1 MISIKSDDF
10 SDNYELFVK
19 LCSITSEPMKL
30 VNDNCQDMI
39 VMTAEAFER
48 RKKML
53 DLREK
58 LLGIDT
64 EQCLSSKNT
73 DFQQLGQ
80 YINELEKNGE

>member
-10 SDNYELFVK
+10 NDNYELFVK

-30 VNDNCQDMI
+30 VNDKCQDMI

-48 RKKML
+48 SNKLL

-58 LLGIDT
+58 FLGTDT
-64 EQCLSSKNT
+64 DKCLSSENT
-73 DFQQLGQ
+73 DFKQLGQ

>member
-10 SDNYELFVK
+10 SSNYELFAK

-30 VNDNCQDMI
+30 INDNCQDMI

-64 EQCLSSKNT
+64 EKCLSSKNT
-73 DFQQLGQ
+73 DFEKLGQ